1 MGKSKDFYDDVKM
14 FHDKTIDIVE
24 LFKKFKKEHNQKIHL
39 NFKYGSV
46 RFQDCKIVENDF
58 NLPDNFRDSMEAW
71 GKNRE
76 KETLKI
82 QDKILKLELGNN
94 KVFLF
99 KIFDIFEKK
108 ENFVLSGYI
117 VSASVEFRLFLA
129 KTAEKEITKTAEQLI
144 SIL

>member
-14 FHDKTIDIVE
+14 FHDKTTDIVG
-24 LFKKFKKEHNQKIHL
+24 LFKKFKKEHEQKIHL
-39 NFKYGSV
+39 NFRYGSV
-46 RFQDCKIVENDF
+46 RFQDGKIVENDF
-58 NLPDNFRDSMEAW
+58 NLPNSFRESMEIW
-71 GKNRE
+71 GKNKE

-94 KVFLF
+94 KIFLF
-99 KIFDIFEKK
+99 KVFDVFEKK

-117 VSASVEFRLFLA
+117 VSASVELRLFLA
-129 KTAEKEITKTAEQLI
+129 KTAEEEVEKRAEQLI

>member
-14 FHDKTIDIVE
+14 FHDKTTDIIDLVKQ
-24 LFKKFKKEHNQKIHL
+24 FKRETGYKTSL

-46 RFQDCKIVENDF
+46 RFQDGKIVENDF
-58 NLPDNFRDSMEAW
+58 NLPENFRSPMEFW
-71 GKNRE
+71 GKNKE

-82 QDKILKLELGNN
+82 QDRILKMELGDN
-94 KVFLF
+94 KIFLF
-99 KIFDIFEKK
+99 KVFDIFEKK

-129 KTAEKEITKTAEQLI
+129 KIAEREIEKRAEQLI